1 MMKIDGR
8 EIGPSYPPY
17 IVAEISGEHKGI
29 SKRGYDLIDA
39 AKRAGADAVKFQC
52 YDADSITF
60 DGTGDE
66 FKINSGPWAGRS
78 LHDLYKEAETSH
90 KMLKK
95 LFSYAKSVNVT
106 AFSSVFTLKDVD
118 FVVECGSKAIK
129 IASFELNDL
138 PLIQKAAS
146 TGLPMII
153 STGMGTREEIMDAI
167 KVHNQNS
174 KDQRNLAMLHCVS
187 SYPSEPKDAN
197 LPALGPLSGLRGGFH
212 AVGLSDH
219 SLGHGV
225 SAAAVAFGAVII
237 EKHLTLDRR
246 DGGTDAAFSLDPA
259 EFAILVKTC
268 REAWEATRP
277 SRPPE
282 SPNRAYRKSLY
293 VVRDMACGDSFSDKN
308 VSSIRPSLGL
318 PPKLYQSVL
327 AGVALQDIPA
337 GTPLCSSMVS
347 TLVE

>member
-1 MMKIDGR
+1 MMNIDGR
-8 EIGPSYPPY
+8 KIGPGELPY

-52 YDADSITF
+52 YDAESITF
-60 DGTGDE
+60 DGDRPE
-66 FKINSGPWAGRS
+66 FKINSGPWSGRS
-78 LHDLYKEAETSH
+78 LHDLYKEAETTH

-106 AFSSVFTLKDVD
+106 AFSSVFSLKDVD

-153 STGMGTREEIMDAI
+153 STGMGTRQEIIDAI
-167 KVHNQNS
+167 KVHNENS
-174 KDQRNLAMLHCVS
+174 KKPNQLGLLHCVS

-197 LPALGPLSGLRGGFH
+197 LPALGPLSGVRGGYH
-212 AVGLSDH
+212 VVGLSDH
-219 SLGHGV
+219 SLGNGV
-225 SAAAVAFGAVII
+225 SAAAVAFGATII
-237 EKHLTLDRR
+237 EKHLTLDRA
-246 DGGTDAAFSLDPA
+246 DGGPDAAFSLDPA
-259 EFAILVKTC
+259 EFAILVRTC

-277 SRPPE
+277 CRVPE

-318 PPKLYQSVL
+318 PPKLYASVL
-327 AGVALQDIPA
+327 AGVALRDIQA
-337 GTPLCSSMVS
+337 GTPLCSEMVS
-347 TLVE
+347 TLAE